1 MNKKEKIFSRLKSD
15 YMFLEDREYTVVGVF
30 LQGSQNY
37 YLDYEGS
44 DIDTKA
50 IILPNFNDFVLNKKP
65 VSTTHEFENKEHLDI
80 KDIRLMF
87 DCFKKQNINFLEI
100 LFTDYFILNPT
111 YEDLFKPLMDNAE
124 LIAHYNN
131 YAGINCIAGMVF
143 EKRKAL
149 THRYEGL
156 AETIDKYGFD
166 PKQLH
171 HILRCREFLER
182 FCRNVPYKECLIPTN
197 PKYLIEVKKNPLLY
211 SLDVVLEIA
220 DKAVEET
227 KEIKEAYMNTH
238 GVFVSEEVENLL
250 NSTLCEILKR
260 KFKLEIGEEKC

>member
-1 MNKKEKIFSRLKSD
+1 MLDQKINNRIQSD
-15 YMFLEDREYTVVGVF
+15 YEFLQNAGHNVLGVF

-37 YLDYEGS
+37 HLEYEGS
-44 DIDTKA
+44 DVDTKA
-50 IILPNFNDFVLNKKP
+50 IVLPSFNDFVLNKKP
-65 VSTTHEFENKEHLDI
+65 ISTTHEFENKEHLDI

-100 LFTDYFILNPT
+100 LFTDYFLLNPL
-111 YEDLFKPLMDNAE
+111 YEDLFKLLMDNAE

-131 YAGINCIAGMVF
+131 YAGVNCIAGMVF

-166 PKQLH
+166 RKQLH

-182 FCRNVPYKECLIPTN
+182 FCDGVSYKNCLLPSN
-197 PKYLIEVKKNPLLY
+197 PEYLIEVKRNPLLY
-211 SLDVVLEIA
+211 TLDEAIA
-220 DKAVEET
+220 LADEKVEET
-227 KEIKEAYMNTH
+227 KQIKEKYMN
-238 GVFVSEEVENLL
+238 ENPVMINETARELL
-250 NSTLCEILKR
+250 DTTLCKILKR
-260 KFKLEIGEEKC
+260 RFKLELLKC

>member
-1 MNKKEKIFSRLKSD
+1 
-15 YMFLEDREYTVVGVF
+15 
-30 LQGSQNY
+30 
-37 YLDYEGS
+37 
-44 DIDTKA
+44 
-50 IILPNFNDFVLNKKP
+50 
-65 VSTTHEFENKEHLDI
+65 
-80 KDIRLMF
+80 MF

-100 LFTDYFILNPT
+100 LFTDYFLLNPL
-111 YEDLFKPLMDNAE
+111 YEDLFKPLIDNAE

-156 AETIDKYGFD
+156 ADKIDKYGFD

-182 FCRNVPYKECLIPTN
+182 FCLGIPYKKCLLPTN

-238 GVFVSEEVENLL
+238 RVFVSEEVENLL
-250 NSTLCEILKR
+250 NNALCDILKR
-260 KFKLEIGEEKC
+260 KFKIEIGEEKC

>member
-1 MNKKEKIFSRLKSD
+1 MLDQKISNRIQSD
-15 YMFLEDREYTVVGVF
+15 YEFLKNAGHHVLGVF

-37 YLDYEGS
+37 HLEYEGS

-50 IILPNFNDFVLNKKP
+50 IVLPGFNDFVLNKKP
-65 VSTTHEFENKEHLDI
+65 ISTTHEFENKEHLDI

-100 LFTDYFILNPT
+100 LFTDYFLLNPL

-131 YAGINCIAGMVF
+131 YAGVNCIAGMVF

-156 AETIDKYGFD
+156 ADKIDKYGMD
-166 PKQLH
+166 SKQLH

-182 FCRNVPYKECLIPTN
+182 FCSGVSYKSCLLPTN
-197 PKYLIEVKKNPLLY
+197 PEYLIEVKRNPLLY
-211 SLDVVLEIA
+211 TLDEAIA
-220 DKAVEET
+220 LADEKVEET
-227 KEIKEAYMNTH
+227 KQIKEKYMN
-238 GVFVSEEVENLL
+238 ENPVIINETARELL
-250 NSTLCEILKR
+250 DTTLCEILKR
-260 KFKLEIGEEKC
+260 RFQVELLKC